1 MNNNWAYPPPYQS
14 GVGLSGTLS
23 TPLSLRYVQTTPT
36 IPYARNEQ
44 TLNWSKNYKN
54 YYSMNNNIFTS
65 FFLTLLISLATN
77 GVAVAQATIRG
88 VVTDAETGETLIGAS
103 ILIDGTITGTI
114 TDFNGNYSLKVRQTP
129 ATLTYSY
136 TGYETIKRQVTGD
149 AKIDVAIGTS
159 AIMKDEVVVSASR
172 VEESILQSPVTIEK
186 LDLIAI
192 QQSASADYYDEITK
206 LKGVHNTQ
214 ASLTFNS
221 INARGFAGH
230 GNTRF
235 VQLQDGMDNAAPLL
249 NFPTGNI
256 VGISE
261 LDIKS
266 VELIPGAS
274 SALYGPNAFNGI
286 LLMESKDPFIYQGL
300 SVQLK
305 SGVTEGSLNSDPFY
319 GGSIRYAKAFNDK
332 LAFKVNF
339 SGLLAKD
346 WDANDY
352 DGQRSPTVFGNS
364 APGDPTFDGIN
375 VYGDESLIP
384 VAGGVRR
391 TGWTEQQLQ
400 ESRAAESFK
409 YDAALHYRIT
419 DNLEANVS
427 YKYGTGSSV
436 YQGSE
441 RYALRGLV
449 QQFAKVELNSDKWN
463 IRAYRSMTDD
473 GDSYNMTALGA
484 FANEALFPSA
494 ISVPESLIIPGA
506 FQGIVGGWAAAYSQT
521 FDGAFALFG
530 IPGGD
535 HDAAREFADNGG
547 FAAYPAAIG
556 ELFKEFSGLPDAQ
569 ADFVLAAFTGSPRN
583 DAEGN
588 PSPEAE
594 AAIEAVRSGLFQ
606 KGGAGFIDDSN
617 LNHVE
622 GNYDLT
628 SLVNDVVSLQIG
640 ANYRLYDLYTA
651 GTIFNEDPDGD
662 GVFERIKIGEYGGYL
677 QASKSVLNEQ
687 LKLTGSVRYDKNQN
701 FEGQFS
707 PRVSMVYSIGEKKQH
722 NIRASYQTGFRNPT
736 TQGQYIYFP
745 TTSIL
750 LGGTRENAERYGVFE
765 GGAWSEDSYLTYLST
780 GDDADLR
787 DIYLDY
793 VQPEKLQSIDIGYKG
808 ITNKKLFIDV
818 NGYYSIYKD
827 FIQQDNV
834 YSKEESSHQGNLL
847 PAGTVFRP
855 YFNAPIDVNAFG
867 ITGSLDYVLRDN
879 WKLGGNYSY
888 NDFSFD
894 TDNLPTGFEGFDPG
908 FNTPKHKINVGLSN
922 RKIAKNLSFGVN
934 LKWQDEFYWF
944 GSFGEGM
951 IPSYYAVD
959 AQIGYRIPKAK
970 TTIKLGVNNL
980 TNNNYIT
987 NYGAAIIGRMS
998 HITITYDQ
1006 FSN

>member
-1 MNNNWAYPPPYQS
+1 MTQCD
-14 GVGLSGTLS
+14 
-23 TPLSLRYVQTTPT
+23 
-36 IPYARNEQ
+36 NENIVALTYCIIIALIFNQ
-44 TLNWSKNYKN
+44 NYNIMKQI
-54 YYSMNNNIFTS
+54 IFTK
-65 FFLTLLISLATN
+65 LLATFIICLIIN
-77 GVAVAQATIRG
+77 GIANAQATVTGTI
-88 VVTDAETGETLIGAS
+88 TDAETGETLIGAS

-114 TDFNGNYSLKVRQTP
+114 TDFDGNYSVKVKETP
-129 ATLTYSY
+129 ATLIYSY
-136 TGYETIKRQVTGD
+136 TGYETIRREVTGD
-149 AKIDVAIGTS
+149 AKIDVAIGTD
-159 AIMKDEVVVSASR
+159 AIMADEVVVSASR

-192 QQSASADYYDEITK
+192 QQSASADYYDEITR

-286 LLMESKDPFIYQGL
+286 LLMESKDPFVYQGL

-305 SGVTEGSLNSDPFY
+305 SGLTEGTVNTDPFY

-332 LAFKVNF
+332 FAFKLNF

-346 WDANDY
+346 WDANNY
-352 DGQRSPTVFGNS
+352 DGQRSPGVLGNLM
-364 APGDPTFDGIN
+364 PGDPAFDGIN
-375 VYGDESLIP
+375 MYGDESLIP
-384 VAGGVRR
+384 VAGGVKR

-427 YKYGTGSSV
+427 YKYGTGASV

-449 QQFAKVELNSDKWN
+449 QEFAKLELNSDKWN

-494 ISVPESLIIPGA
+494 ITVPEDLIIPGA
-506 FQGIVGGWAAAYSQT
+506 FQGVVGGWAAAYSQVYN
-521 FDGAFALFG
+521 GAFELLG
-530 IPGGD
+530 IPGND
-535 HDAAREFADNGG
+535 HSAARTFADNGG
-547 FAAYPAAIG
+547 FGAYPEAVG
-556 ELFKEFSGLPDAQ
+556 NLFVALLGLPPAQ
-569 ADFVLAAFTGSPRN
+569 GQFVLDAFTGVSRY
-583 DAEGN
+583 DGEGN
-588 PSPEAE
+588 INP
-594 AAIEAVRSGLFQ
+594 AALDSIEVVRNGLFQ

-628 SLVNDVVSLQIG
+628 SLVNDVVSLQVG
-640 ANYRLYDLYTA
+640 ANYRLYDLYTK
-651 GTIFNEDPDGD
+651 GTVFNEDPDGD
-662 GVFERIKIGEYGGYL
+662 GVFDRIRIGEFGGYL
-677 QASKSVLNEQ
+677 QASKTVLNDQ

-707 PRVSMVYSIGEKKQH
+707 PRISAVYSIGEKKQH

-750 LGGTRENAERYGVFE
+750 LGGTRENAERYGIFE
-765 GGAWSEDSYLTYLST
+765 GGAWSEDSYLAYLAS
-780 GDDADLR
+780 GDEADLTE
-787 DIYLDY
+787 IYLDY
-793 VQPEKLQSIDIGYKG
+793 VQPEKLQSIDVGYKG
-808 ITNKKLFIDV
+808 ITNKKLFIDI

-834 YSKEESSHQGNLL
+834 YAKEASEHQGNTL

-855 YFNAPIDVNAFG
+855 YFNAPVDVNAFG
-867 ITGSLDYVLRDN
+867 VTGSLEYVITDN

-894 TDNLPTGFEGFDPG
+894 KENLPTGFEGFDPG

-922 RKIAKNLSFGVN
+922 RKIANNLSFGVN

-944 GSFGEGM
+944 GSFGEGT
-951 IPSYYAVD
+951 IPSYYTVD

>member
-1 MNNNWAYPPPYQS
+1 MNRSIITN
-14 GVGLSGTLS
+14 LLS
-23 TPLSLRYVQTTPT
+23 TLFICL
-36 IPYARNEQ
+36 I
-44 TLNWSKNYKN
+44 
-54 YYSMNNNIFTS
+54 MNGMS
-65 FFLTLLISLATN
+65 F
-77 GVAVAQATIRG
+77 GQAT
-88 VVTDAETGETLIGAS
+88 VTGTVIDSESGITLIGAS
-103 ILIDGTITGTI
+103 IQVDGTITGTI
-114 TDFNGNYSLKVRQTP
+114 TDIDGKYSIKIKETP
-129 ATLTYSY
+129 ATLIYSY
-136 TGYETIKRQVTGD
+136 TGYKTIRKEVTGD
-149 AKIDVAIGTS
+149 ATLDVSIGTD
-159 AIMKDEVVVSASR
+159 AIMADEVVVSASR

-192 QQSASADYYDEITK
+192 QQSASADYYDEITR

-261 LDIKS
+261 LDIKN

-286 LLMESKDPFIYQGL
+286 LLMESKDPFVYQGL

-305 SGVTEGSLNSDPFY
+305 GGLTEGTVNTDPFY
-319 GGSIRYAKAFNDK
+319 SASVRYAKAFNDK
-332 LAFKVNF
+332 FAFKLNF

-346 WDANDY
+346 WDANNY
-352 DGQRSPTVFGNS
+352 EGQRSPGVLGNL
-364 APGDPTFDGIN
+364 APGNPAFDGIN
-375 VYGDESLIP
+375 MYGDELLIP
-384 VAGGVRR
+384 VAGGVKR

-409 YDAALHYRIT
+409 YDAAIHYRIT
-419 DNLEANVS
+419 DNLEANIS
-427 YKYGTGSSV
+427 YKYGTGASV

-441 RYALRGLV
+441 RYALRGFV
-449 QQFAKVELNSDKWN
+449 QQFAKAELNSDNWN

-494 ISVPESLIIPGA
+494 VYFPGTNTVA
-506 FQGIVGGWAAAYSQT
+506 GGWAAAYSQVY
-521 FDGAFALFG
+521 DGALALLG
-530 IPGGD
+530 IPGND
-535 HDAAREFADNGG
+535 HEAARQFADNGG
-547 FAAYPAAIG
+547 FAAYPPAVGDI
-556 ELFKEFSGLPDAQ
+556 FKALLGLPPEQ
-569 ADFVLAAFTGSPRN
+569 GDFVLAAFTGVSRY

-588 PSPEAE
+588 INQ
-594 AAIEAVRSGLFQ
+594 AALDSIEVVRNGLFQ

-622 GNYDLT
+622 GNYDLS
-628 SLVNDVVSLQIG
+628 SLLNDAVSLQVG
-640 ANYRLYDLYTA
+640 ANLRQYDLYTE
-651 GTIFNEDPDGD
+651 GTVFNEDPDGD
-662 GVFERIKIGEYGGYL
+662 GVFERIKINEYGGYL
-677 QASKSVLNEQ
+677 QVSKKIINES
-687 LKLTGSVRYDKNQN
+687 LKLTGSIRYDKNQN

-707 PRVSMVYSIGEKKQH
+707 PRISAVYSIGEKKQH

-745 TTSIL
+745 TTNIL
-750 LGGTRENAERYGVFE
+750 LGGTRENAERYGIFE
-765 GGAWSEDSYLTYLST
+765 GGAWSEDSYLAYLAS
-780 GDDADLR
+780 GDEADLTE
-787 DIYLDY
+787 IYLDY
-793 VQPEKLQSIDIGYKG
+793 VQPERLQSIDVGYKG

-827 FIQQDNV
+827 FIQQDNI
-834 YSKEESSHQGNLL
+834 YSKEASEHQGNVL

-855 YFNAPIDVNAFG
+855 YFNAPVDVNAFG
-867 ITGSLDYVLRDN
+867 VTGSIDYILTDN

-894 TDNLPTGFEGFDPG
+894 KDNLPSGFEGFDPG
-908 FNTPKHKINVGLSN
+908 FNTPKHKINIGLSN
-922 RKIAKNLSFGVN
+922 RKIANNLSFGVN

-944 GSFGEGM
+944 GSFGEGT
-951 IPSYYAVD
+951 IPSYYTLD
-959 AQIGYRIPKAK
+959 AQVGYKIPKAK
-970 TTIKLGVNNL
+970 TTVKIGMNNI

-998 HITITYDQ
+998 HITVTYDQ